1 MRQANELKP
10 VAEDLKKSGDQL
22 QKELESRPECQ
33 RVNDQTTDASDG
45 FVDSQRRLTD
55 LVEQL
60 ENYSG
65 VSEEFAKSYEDL
77 EKWLPEAKEQV
88 STLKPIS
95 TQPDVIEEQIHET
108 EVSIPLLKIMV
119 QDYLNIPVNSMWIT
133 GRITAKQKVRQKSQV
148 FTRFAGR
155 SQSHT

>member
-22 QKELESRPECQ
+22 QKELESRPEGQC
-33 RVNDQTTDASDG
+33 VNDQTTDVSDG

-55 LVEQL
+55 LVGRL

-108 EVSIPLLKIMV
+108 EVSVPLFKILRHGSGLPE
-119 QDYLNIPVNSMWIT
+119 YTN
-133 GRITAKQKVRQKSQV
+133 
-148 FTRFAGR
+148 
-155 SQSHT
+155 